1 MSRALL
7 IHFLGFY
14 AIDAL
19 MPSWVV
25 SADADVLAV
34 WYASFAI
41 VDLIALMH
49 LEGTGFW
56 RKVSEY
62 GIGTSMAWSIALTA
76 EMLMRNDVLQPS
88 DETIQ
93 GYLDVILGTAVFF
106 TAVQWGERRHH
117 HG

>member
-14 AIDAL
+14 AVNAL

-49 LEGTGFW
+49 LEETGFW
-56 RKVSEY
+56 RKVNQY
-62 GIGTSMAWSIALTA
+62 GLGTSMAWSFALMI
-76 EMLMRNDVLQPS
+76 EMLMLNDSLQPS
-88 DETIQ
+88 DAAIQ
-93 GYLDVILGTAVFF
+93 RYLDIILGLSLICT
-106 TAVQWGERRHH
+106 TVQWGAKRHH